1 MKPIFKRIEL
11 NTRIFGSTRFRL
23 SRTNLPTPALSWH
36 PFRGFSLNTRHGA
49 RVSKTFSGI
58 TLGFQNT
65 RFTFKGRWQSNFF
78 GLNLNASKSGFS
90 ISQRN
95 LIGTYNFTNPNRS
108 SANLFG
114 IQIRGKDAAPW
125 AFLGLIISLPIHI
138 YDALLVILK
147 ILLWVSKI
155 VINLSIFILN
165 LIYNIFKFILSFS
178 WYLVVAMIC
187 IIVPDIVIN
196 PRAENED
203 EKL

>member
-1 MKPIFKRIEL
+1 MKPFFKRLEL

-90 ISQRN
+90 LSQRN

-114 IQIRGKDAAPW
+114 IQIRGKKAAPW
-125 AFLGLIISLPIHI
+125 AFLGLIITLPVHI
-138 YDALLVILK
+138 YDASLVILK
-147 ILLWVSKI
+147 ILLWASQLI
-155 VINLSIFILN
+155 VNLFIFVFNFL
-165 LIYNIFKFILSFS
+165 YNIFRFVFSFS
-178 WYLVVAMIC
+178 WYMIVALFCM
-187 IIVPDIVIN
+187 IVPDKIYD
-196 PRAENED
+196 PREKNE
-203 EKL
+203 EK

>member
-11 NTRIFGSTRFRL
+11 NTRIFGSTRLRL
-23 SRTNLPTPALSWH
+23 SRTNLPVPALSWH

-114 IQIRGKDAAPW
+114 VQIRGKKAAPW

-138 YDALLVILK
+138 YDTLVVISK
-147 ILLWVSKI
+147 ILLMISQI
-155 VINLSIFILN
+155 ILNFLIFIG
-165 LIYNIFKFILSFS
+165 NIFYNVFKFVLSLA
-178 WYLVVAMIC
+178 WYIVVALFCM
-187 IIVPDIVIN
+187 IVPDKIFD
-196 PRAENED
+196 PREKNE
-203 EKL
+203 EK